1 MICWLN
7 KGHNNKFFISYERIR
22 GGLLSLIYWHSRSSH
37 TWERETNEP
46 GEHLTVKTPDSS
58 YSDLITS
65 KVDSIHHPQ
74 RIYNTNCVTM
84 NISQNIP
91 IALSSQMSCF
101 IDFYEHLCAAAA
113 TLLHTF
119 IFVRPWSSNHMIL
132 RHERICNKSVKFQM
146 GSTCRYILSNC
157 FDNVY

>member
-1 MICWLN
+1 MFNYWNIFWMICWLN
-7 KGHNNKFFISYERIR
+7 KGHNNKVFISYERIR
-22 GGLLSLIYWHSRSSH
+22 EGYCPWYIGIQGVH
-37 TWERETNEP
+37 THERETNEP

-119 IFVRPWSSNHMIL
+119 ISVRPWSSNHMIL
-132 RHERICNKSVKFQM
+132 RHERILM
-146 GSTCRYILSNC
+146 
-157 FDNVY
+157 